1 MENSTLSQVFTFPS
15 PCPAS
20 GPSYHPRRQPL
31 QVSLSLASCELRKPR
46 WGRHSLFPSAAL
58 LGGASHRRAG
68 FWEVSA
74 GRPSRG
80 ITEPMLTADPGQGQR
95 SQLHV
100 QDRDCP
106 LRPTAHKHAHQ
117 LSLAQNTVHRSKP
130 RNRSPGA
137 ERRASYSCFPFLF
150 LIRGSLQH
158 CDGFCLTS
166 P

>member
-1 MENSTLSQVFTFPS
+1 MREGIAARGKIFGQNSFSWKQSINTLFKDRSWRTPLSSQVFTFPS

-58 LGGASHRRAG
+58 LGWGG
-68 FWEVSA
+68 LTGEQVSGKCPQEA
-74 GRPSRG
+74 LSRG
-80 ITEPMLTADPGQGQR
+80 ITEPMLTPDPGQGQR

-106 LRPTAHKHAHQ
+106 LRPTAHKHAHH
-117 LSLAQNTVHRSKP
+117 LSLVIK
-130 RNRSPGA
+130 
-137 ERRASYSCFPFLF
+137 YS
-150 LIRGSLQH
+150 SQE
-158 CDGFCLTS
+158 
-166 P
+166 